1 MMKKIK
7 NYLLEDCGKTRA
19 YDLYTTGALI
29 AYMAA
34 NIYLSYKLD
43 KVRDQ
48 KMKLERELEYKDFSI
63 EAHKVLIDSDRKII
77 EDLTDKLEKE
87 KEK

>member
-19 YDLYTTGALI
+19 YDLYMTGALI

-34 NIYLSYKLD
+34 NVYLTHKLD
-43 KVRDQ
+43 KAERQ
-48 KMKLERELEYKDFSI
+48 KKKLEDDLDYEIKLVALQKQTMGDYQKVVDEL
-63 EAHKVLIDSDRKII
+63 A
-77 EDLTDKLEKE
+77 DKLEE
-87 KEK
+87 K

>member
-29 AYMAA
+29 AYMVA
-34 NIYLSYKLD
+34 NVYLTYKLD

-48 KMKLERELEYKDFSI
+48 KKKLESEMEYKDFSI
-63 EAHKVLIDSDRKII
+63 EMHKLLIDSDREII
-77 EDLTDKLEKE
+77 EDLTGRLEE
-87 KEK
+87 K

>member
-7 NYLLEDCGKTRA
+7 NYLLDDCGKTRA

-29 AYMAA
+29 AYMVA
-34 NIYLSYKLD
+34 NVYLTYKLD

-48 KMKLERELEYKDFSI
+48 KKKLESEMEYKDFSI
-63 EAHKVLIDSDRKII
+63 EMHKLLIDSDREII
-77 EDLTDKLEKE
+77 EDLTGRLEE
-87 KEK
+87 K

>member
-7 NYLLEDCGKTRA
+7 DYLLEDCGKTRA

-48 KMKLERELEYKDFSI
+48 KKKLESELEYKDFSI

-77 EDLTDKLEKE
+77 EDLTEKLEE
-87 KEK
+87 K

>member
-19 YDLYTTGALI
+19 YDLYMTGALI

-34 NIYLSYKLD
+34 NIYLAHKLD
-43 KVRDQ
+43 KAERQ
-48 KMKLERELEYKDFSI
+48 KKKLEDEMVYKDFSI
-63 EAHKVLIDSDRKII
+63 EMHKVFIDSDRKII
-77 EDLTDKLEKE
+77 EDLTDKLEE
-87 KEK
+87 K

>member
-7 NYLLEDCGKTRA
+7 NYLLGEIRVTRA

-34 NIYLSYKLD
+34 NVYLVHKLD

-48 KMKLERELEYKDFSI
+48 KKKLESEMEYKDFSI
-63 EAHKVLIDSDRKII
+63 EMHKLLVDSDRKII
-77 EDLTDKLEKE
+77 EDLSDRLKE
-87 KEK
+87 E

>member
-19 YDLYTTGALI
+19 YDLYTTVALV

-34 NIYLSYKLD
+34 NVYLNYKLD

-48 KMKLERELEYKDFSI
+48 KKKLETELEYKDFSI
-63 EAHKVLIDSDRKII
+63 EMHKVLIDSDRKII
-77 EDLTDKLEKE
+77 EDLTDRLEE
-87 KEK
+87 K

>member
-19 YDLYTTGALI
+19 YDLYMTGALI

-34 NIYLSYKLD
+34 NIYLTHKLD
-43 KVRDQ
+43 KAERQ
-48 KMKLERELEYKDFSI
+48 KKKLEDEMKYKDFSI
-63 EAHKVLIDSDRKII
+63 ELHKVLIDSDKKII
-77 EDLTDKLEKE
+77 EDLTDKLEE
-87 KEK
+87 K

>member
-19 YDLYTTGALI
+19 YDLYTTVALV

-34 NIYLSYKLD
+34 NVYLTYKLD

-48 KMKLERELEYKDFSI
+48 KKKLETELEYKDFSI
-63 EAHKVLIDSDRKII
+63 EMHKVLIDSDRKII
-77 EDLTDKLEKE
+77 EDLTDRLEE
-87 KEK
+87 KK

>member
-19 YDLYTTGALI
+19 YDLYMVGALI
-29 AYMAA
+29 TCAVA
-34 NIYLSYKLD
+34 NVYLNYKLD

-48 KMKLERELEYKDFSI
+48 KKKLESEMEYKDFSI
-63 EAHKVLIDSDRKII
+63 EMRKVLIDSDRKII
-77 EDLTDKLEKE
+77 EDLTDRLEE
-87 KEK
+87 K

>member
-19 YDLYTTGALI
+19 YDLYMVGALI
-29 AYMAA
+29 TCAVT
-34 NIYLSYKLD
+34 NVYLNYKLD

-48 KMKLERELEYKDFSI
+48 KKKLESEMEYKDFSI
-63 EAHKVLIDSDRKII
+63 EMHKVLIDSDRKII
-77 EDLTDKLEKE
+77 EDLTDRLEE
-87 KEK
+87 KK